1 MATDAVGRKPVLL
14 LAGTAKLIPYLLLLT
29 APSMGAIFA
38 LNAVQE
44 VAYQMYRLSDQ
55 VSGDDDIFSRLYG
68 GCMEAVWWC

>member
-1 MATDAVGRKPVLL
+1 VLL

-29 APSMGAIFA
+29 APSMSAIFA

-55 VSGDDDIFSRLYG
+55 VSGDDDIRIFCRLYG